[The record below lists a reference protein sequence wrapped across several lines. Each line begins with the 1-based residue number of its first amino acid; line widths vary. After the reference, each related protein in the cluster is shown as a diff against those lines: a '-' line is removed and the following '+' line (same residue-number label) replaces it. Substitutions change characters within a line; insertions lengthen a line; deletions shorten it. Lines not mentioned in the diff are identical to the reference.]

1 MEDTRAYY
9 ATLEKLHQLHKS
21 GGATI
26 LLTHEGAL

>member
-1 MEDTRAYY
+1 MDNVRAYY
-9 ATLEKLHQLHKS
+9 ATLARLHQLHRA